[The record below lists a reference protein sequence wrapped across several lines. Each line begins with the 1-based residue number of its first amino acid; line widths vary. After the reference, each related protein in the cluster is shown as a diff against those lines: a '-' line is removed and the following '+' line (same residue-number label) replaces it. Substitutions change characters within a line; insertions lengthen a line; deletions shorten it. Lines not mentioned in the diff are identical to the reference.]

1 MGSRLLV
8 VCLDFVYVPLTHF
21 LQGLMI
27 LQQSYGPS
35 KVAKK
40 FMNR

>member
-8 VCLDFVYVPLTHF
+8 VCPDRIHVPLTHF

-27 LQQSYGPS
+27 IQQLYGPS

-40 FMNR
+40 FMNP